1 MPTDR
6 LFSMNTEQTT
16 KMLVPTEVKP
26 LVGYRM
32 WVRFS
37 GGVAGEAD
45 LSHLVGSGVFK
56 AWDDRAFFEQ
66 VRITEDAAI
75 GWGDEIEIC
84 PDRVYFDLTG
94 KTPEEMMPGLRA
106 QLANDLPA

>member
-1 MPTDR
+1 MPEPINVEPREGFRIYVEYDDGER
-6 LFSMNTEQTT
+6 G
-16 KMLVPTEVKP
+16 EV
-26 LVGYRM
+26 
-32 WVRFS
+32 
-37 GGVAGEAD
+37 D
-45 LSHLVGSGVFK
+45 LSHNVGLGVFK

-94 KTPEEMMPGLRA
+94 KTPAEMMPGLRVLLDNA
-106 QLANDLPA
+106 